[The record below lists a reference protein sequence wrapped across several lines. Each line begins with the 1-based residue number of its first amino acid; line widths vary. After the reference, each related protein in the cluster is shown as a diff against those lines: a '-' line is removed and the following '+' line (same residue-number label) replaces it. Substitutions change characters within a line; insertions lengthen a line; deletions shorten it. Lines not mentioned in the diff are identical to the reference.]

1 MEFLADFEW
10 RKIGNTSVWVAP
22 KRATPSD
29 LSLFAEADRL
39 FERPECEIVKDQR
52 KIKVARLG
60 LSLGGRTYSIYL
72 KRYNCFSWR
81 VKLGSLFV
89 PSGAVKSLRGAA
101 ILSNAGI
108 ASAKPVAAA
117 EIRSW
122 GFVTKSFFITEEING
137 GETADRYWRGDLA
150 ALTGRE
156 GYHRRRLFVQGLAML
171 FRSLHEQGVYHNDLK
186 DANIL
191 VVKGERNLTD
201 SFFLLDLEGIRK
213 YRQLSE
219 RRRFK
224 NLVQLNR
231 TLGRYV
237 RRSDKLNFLK
247 RYLGTAFEDQGEKRR
262 WIGEIIRLSQ
272 LLDRLKLAGGTN
284 RITIVSET

>member
-1 MEFLADFEW
+1 VAFLPDFER
-10 RKIGNTSVWVAP
+10 RKIGNTSVWIAP

-39 FERPECEIVKDQR
+39 FDRPECEIVKDQR
-52 KIKVARLG
+52 KIKVARLD
-60 LSLGGRTYSIYL
+60 LNLGGRTYSVYL
-72 KRYNCFSWR
+72 KRFNCFSWR
-81 VKLGSLFV
+81 VKLGSFFM
-89 PSGAVKSLRGAA
+89 PSGAAKSLRGAA

-108 ASAKPVAAA
+108 SSAKPVAAV

-137 GETADRYWRGDLA
+137 GKTVDRYWRGALA
-150 ALTGRE
+150 ALAERE
-156 GYHRRRLFVQGLAML
+156 GYHRRRLFMEGLALL

-191 VVKGERNLTD
+191 VVKGERSLND
-201 SFFLLDLEGIRK
+201 SFFLLDLEGIRNYK
-213 YRQLSE
+213 QLSQ
-219 RRRFK
+219 RRRIK

-237 RRSDKLNFLK
+237 RRAAKLYFLK
-247 RYLGTAFEDQGEKRR
+247 HYLGPDFLDQGEKWYWEKKILRQSRR
-262 WIGEIIRLSQ
+262 
-272 LLDRLKLAGGTN
+272 LDRCKLPDGALQ
-284 RITIVSET
+284 